1 MKIPDLSLRGKRALV
16 TGGGTGLG
24 QHFARMLADAGA
36 EVVVGGRRERELAE
50 TVALISEAGGRASH
64 VILDIADEPMTVA
77 TLQRLHS
84 DIGLVDI
91 LVNNA
96 GTTAVERAERHS
108 TESWDRVIDTN
119 LRGAFIVA
127 REIARHLIEATRPG
141 SIINVSSILASGTE
155 AGLAA
160 YMASKAAL
168 EHLTRGLA
176 LEWAP
181 HGIRVNALAPGYF
194 DTELTRELLVS
205 RRGKAIILGNP
216 MGRPGRVEELTVP
229 LLLLAGDSGSYV
241 TGSILTVDGGQLVR
255 PI

>member
-1 MKIPDLSLRGKRALV
+1 MKTPDLSLRGKRALV

-24 QHFARMLADAGA
+24 QHFARVLADAGA
-36 EVVVGGRRERELAE
+36 EVVVGGRRERELVE

-64 VILDIADEPMTVA
+64 VILDVADEPATVA
-77 TLQRLHS
+77 TLQRVRD

-91 LVNNA
+91 LINNA
-96 GTTAVERAERHS
+96 GTTAAERAERHS

-127 REIARHLIEATRPG
+127 REIARRLIEATHPG

-155 AGLAA
+155 RRLVA

-176 LEWAP
+176 VEWAP
-181 HGIRVNALAPGYF
+181 HGIRVNALAPGYI
-194 DTELTRELLVS
+194 DTDLSHGLLAS
-205 RRGKAIILGNP
+205 GRGKEIIRANP
-216 MGRPGRVEELTVP
+216 MGRPGRAEELTVP
-229 LLLLAGDSGSYV
+229 LLLLAGDSGSYM
-241 TGSILTVDGGQLVR
+241 TGSTLTVDGGHLVS